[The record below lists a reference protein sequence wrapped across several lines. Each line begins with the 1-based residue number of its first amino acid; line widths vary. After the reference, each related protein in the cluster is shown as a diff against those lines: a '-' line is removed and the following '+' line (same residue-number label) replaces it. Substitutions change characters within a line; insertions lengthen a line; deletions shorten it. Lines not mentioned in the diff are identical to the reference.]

1 MRPCRIFTF
10 RRCGAI
16 PAGTTTGTVRLS
28 MYGTTSHLRDGCA
41 MAMSG
46 KERAKLRTEAQKL
59 TALVHVGQ
67 AGVTEAIVKTMDEV
81 LSTHELVKVDI
92 TRNLTAPIKDLA
104 TALADATGAEV
115 VQVIGRRARINPRHL
130 SPRPDTCQTGHVEI

>member
-1 MRPCRIFTF
+1 
-10 RRCGAI
+10 
-16 PAGTTTGTVRLS
+16 
-28 MYGTTSHLRDGCA
+28 

-115 VQVIGRRARINPRHL
+115 VQVIGRKATLFRDNPDLEWKGNTPPWR
-130 SPRPDTCQTGHVEI
+130 